1 MRGTL
6 ECGSDMKL
14 LAAALL
20 ALVLPASAAA
30 ALEVKLSV
38 VPSSPKKGVTSVVEL
53 RPYWTKVRNDGTCC
67 RLEPA
72 DVRYPFK
79 VQAVSRTGRVFRI
92 VVRRT
97 KNRFV
102 WAGSFVFNRRG
113 TWPVRAPQWR
123 PGYVRNFGARPRV
136 RTVVRPG

>member
-1 MRGTL
+1 
-6 ECGSDMKL
+6 MKL
-14 LAAALL
+14 LAT
-20 ALVLPASAAA
+20 ALVALVIPATAAA

-38 VPSSPKKGVTSVVEL
+38 AQSSPKKGASTVVQL
-53 RPYWTKVRNDGTCC
+53 RPYWTEYRADGSCC
-67 RLEPA
+67 RLKPA

-79 VQAVSRTGRVFRI
+79 VQAVSPTGRVFRV

-113 TWPVRAPQWR
+113 RWTLRAPQWGPR
-123 PGYVRNFGARPRV
+123 YSRNYGAQPRV
-136 RTVVRPG
+136 QVAVRG

>member
-1 MRGTL
+1 
-6 ECGSDMKL
+6 MKL

-20 ALVLPASAAA
+20 ALVVPASATA

-38 VPSSPKKGVTSVVEL
+38 VPSSPKKGSSSVVQL
-53 RPYWTKVRNDGTCC
+53 RPYWTHYRDDGTCC
-67 RLEPA
+67 KLVPA

-79 VQAVSRTGRVFRI
+79 LEAVSPTGRVARV

-102 WAGSFVFNRRG
+102 WAGSFVFSRRG
-113 TWPVRAPQWR
+113 TWTLRAPQWGPR
-123 PGYVRNFGARPRV
+123 YSRNFGARPRLRV
-136 RTVVRPG
+136 AVLG